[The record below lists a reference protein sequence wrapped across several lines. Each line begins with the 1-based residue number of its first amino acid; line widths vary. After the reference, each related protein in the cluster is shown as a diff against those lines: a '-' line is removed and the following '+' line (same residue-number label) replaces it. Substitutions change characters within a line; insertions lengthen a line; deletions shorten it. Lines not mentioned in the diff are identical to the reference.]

1 MNRWLN
7 MLRHIGDIEEV
18 KLFTYKGEGIYS
30 LLSAYQFL
38 WENDMPIK
46 PNPQKE
52 KRFREI
58 LSKLISIKKYWEK
71 RPKLNGMSGWKIFLK
86 FVKNGGDREIEK
98 IYDNIL
104 KEKFIRAVEKR
115 FQADYP
121 LLKRGNKEYII
132 HFAWNDKKEK
142 WEAYLT
148 DDVGKKVIDNLPL
161 GKFLKA
167 LEDFSTSKTS

>member
-7 MLRHIGDIEEV
+7 MLRHIGDVEEV
-18 KLFTYKGEGIYS
+18 KLFTYKGESIYS
-30 LLSAYQFL
+30 LLSAYKFL

-58 LSKLISIKKYWEK
+58 LSKLISIKRYWEK
-71 RPKLNGMSGWKIFLK
+71 YPKQNGMSGWEIFLK

-98 IYDNIL
+98 IYDDIL
-104 KEKFIRAVEKR
+104 KEKFIRAIEKR

-121 LLKRGNKEYII
+121 IVKLKNKEYIV
-132 HFAWNDKKEK
+132 HFTWNDEKQK
-142 WEAYLT
+142 WEAFLT
-148 DDVGKKVIDNLPL
+148 SMEGRKIIEKRPL
-161 GKFLKA
+161 GEFLQILANLK
-167 LEDFSTSKTS
+167 